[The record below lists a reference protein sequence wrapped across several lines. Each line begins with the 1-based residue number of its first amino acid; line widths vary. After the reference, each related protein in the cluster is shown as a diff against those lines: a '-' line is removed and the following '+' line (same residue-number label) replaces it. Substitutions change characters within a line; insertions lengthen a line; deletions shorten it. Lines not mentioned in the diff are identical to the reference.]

1 MSKEEDKLYLEQ
13 KYAALNYSNSQFDK
27 NVLFIASGALG
38 ISFAFIE
45 KIIPNLKV
53 AVCSKLLILSWY
65 FFAGVIFIS
74 LVAHF
79 ISVLAQR
86 WAIENCDCEN
96 FDSVAK
102 RWNYTIRCINF
113 FMIAG
118 LLAGIILLINFVKHN
133 I

>member
-45 KIIPNLKV
+45 KIIPDLKA

-79 ISVLAQR
+79 ISILNIR
-86 WAIENCDCEN
+86 WSIIHDGCKN
-96 FDSVAK
+96 FDKKSNCRNNVV
-102 RWNYTIRCINF
+102 RSFNIL
-113 FMIAG
+113 MILG
-118 LLAGIILLINFVKHN
+118 LFAGIICLIQFIKFN